1 MSARLAAR
9 ERHLHVIHLGAD
21 DVHERA
27 RFDVYGDP
35 CARAPEVGIGGSR
48 EREREGAGAPCSLT
62 SSSNRFFSLAYSIV
76 YDSPLHPR
84 DCEQAWGG

>member
-9 ERHLHVIHLGAD
+9 EGHLHVIHLGAD

-35 CARAPEVGIGGSR
+35 CARAPEVVTTEPSGSNGRYDDCRRAARDYCEHVVRPSDDQEDRCVAEQTFVCIRGGS
-48 EREREGAGAPCSLT
+48 
-62 SSSNRFFSLAYSIV
+62 
-76 YDSPLHPR
+76 
-84 DCEQAWGG
+84 